1 MKMKKGRKLISM
13 LMLLTIMVGAPATS
27 VHANSDVNR
36 IGTSKVGTVTLAYP
50 GGNSQVYAHLIT
62 KADGTKVRYVYSKN
76 YLNAAASP
84 GTEDT
89 FAALKSVLTTDYAAL
104 IPDSVD
110 ASRDGTEGFF
120 FCSDS
125 SLAEHVNDNWTSAEY
140 VAKNILTVP
149 KEGTSYT
156 YKCEGEG
163 AGGAINASATAARQ
177 SNSNRFGLIKR
188 LAEEENKAKWG
199 AREDARK
206 EAWDANE
213 AAKKETDPSYTP
225 VEYQRST
232 YVELDFGNLTGADI
246 RNKKNLSDSQIE
258 LAVGFNVTTS
268 YGFDGGK
275 LYEINNIDIIER
287 VATIY
292 SEHATISASTGPH
305 NHDIKKLDAKEPTCT
320 ENGYKE
326 HYECTECG
334 MWFEDQNGHAEITD
348 KSSYTL
354 KATGHKWDRG
364 EITKEAT
371 YDEPGI
377 RTYTCLNDPSHTKEE
392 AIYLERERDTDNSD
406 GSSGGESGRNSGS
419 VSKQIIDING
429 NIISSNHQVETGVP
443 ASDVGGRWANST
455 NADTW
460 TYTKS
465 DETLARSEW
474 LSLDSNGLRYWYYF
488 NEAGNMV
495 TNWFDYNGERFYL
508 VPDRDGW
515 RGRMATGWKNIDN
528 KWYYFEIVPGTSQG
542 KMYRSTV
549 TPDGHV
555 VGADGAWDGV
565 GETPVGQV

>member
-13 LMLLTIMVGAPATS
+13 LMLLTVMVSAPATS
-27 VHANSDVNR
+27 VHADSVNR
-36 IGTSKVGTVTLAYP
+36 IGTSKVGTITQAYT

-62 KADGTKVRYVYSKN
+62 KADGTEVRYIYSKN
-76 YLNAAASP
+76 YLNIAASA
-84 GTEDT
+84 GAEDS
-89 FAALKSVLTTDYAAL
+89 FAALKSVLTADYATL

-110 ASRDGTEGFF
+110 ASRNGNEGFF

-125 SLAEHVNDNWTSAEY
+125 SLEEHVNNNWTSAEY
-140 VAKNILTVP
+140 VARNVLSVQ
-149 KEGTSYT
+149 KEGTSYA
-156 YKCEGEG
+156 YKCEGDG
-163 AGGAINASATAARQ
+163 AGGAIDTSATAARQ
-177 SNSNRFGLIKR
+177 SDSNRFELVKR
-188 LAEEENKAKWG
+188 LAEEENIAKWETKQ
-199 AREDARK
+199 AEMKA
-206 EAWDANE
+206 AWDAAE
-213 AAKKETDPSYTP
+213 AVHHSNDSTYTP
-225 VEYQRST
+225 QEYVGSE
-232 YVELDFGNLTGADI
+232 YVPLDFGTLTGANIQGKRDLTD
-246 RNKKNLSDSQIE
+246 NQIE
-258 LAVGFNVTTS
+258 LAVGCNDKTS
-268 YGFDGGK
+268 YEFEGGK
-275 LYEINNIDIIER
+275 LYSVTNITIIER
-287 VATIY
+287 IANIY
-292 SEHATISASTGPH
+292 SEHVTISASTEPH

-371 YDEPGI
+371 YDEAGI

-406 GSSGGESGRNSGS
+406 DSSGGSGNKPGS
-419 VSKQIIDING
+419 VSKQSIDIDG
-429 NIISSNHQVETGVP
+429 NIIPTNHQAETGV
-443 ASDVGGRWANST
+443 AVSDTGGIWANDPNT
-455 NADTW
+455 GNW

-465 DETLARSEW
+465 DGTPARGEW
-474 LSLDSNGLRYWYYF
+474 LSLDYNGLRYWYYF
-488 NEAGNMV
+488 NETGNMV

>member
-13 LMLLTIMVGAPATS
+13 LMLLTVMVSALATS
-27 VHANSDVNR
+27 VHASSLNR
-36 IGTSKVGTVTLAYP
+36 IGTSKVGTITQAYT

-62 KADGTKVRYVYSKN
+62 KADGTEVRYVYSKN
-76 YLNAAASP
+76 YPNRAANSY
-84 GTEDT
+84 GFEDS
-89 FAALKSVLTTDYAAL
+89 FAALRSVLTADYAEL

-110 ASRDGTEGFF
+110 GNRDGNFGFF

-125 SLAEHVNDNWTSAEY
+125 SLEEQVNDNWTSAEY
-140 VAKNILTVP
+140 VARNFLTVQ

-163 AGGAINASATAARQ
+163 AGGAVNTSATAARQ
-177 SNSNRFGLIKR
+177 SESNRFELAKR
-188 LAEEENKAKWG
+188 LLEGAHKAEFDTIEEAKKA
-199 AREDARK
+199 
-206 EAWDANE
+206 AWDAAE
-213 AAKKETDPSYTP
+213 TAKHDQDSSYTP
-225 VEYQRST
+225 QEYVGSE
-232 YVELDFGNLTGADI
+232 YVPLDFGTLTGADI
-246 RNKKNLSDSQIE
+246 LNKKSLSGSQFE
-258 LAVGFNVTTS
+258 LAMGCNINTS
-268 YGFDGGK
+268 HIFERGK
-275 LYEINNIDIIER
+275 LVEVSNIEIIDH

-292 SEHATISASTGPH
+292 SEHATIISGPH

-320 ENGYKE
+320 ETGYKE

-334 MWFEDQNGHAEITD
+334 KWFEDRNGHAEITD

-406 GSSGGESGRNSGS
+406 GSSGGGSGKNSGS

-474 LSLDSNGLRYWYYF
+474 LSLDYNGLRYWYYF

-528 KWYYFEIVPGTSQG
+528 KWYYFEIVPGTSRG

>member
-1 MKMKKGRKLISM
+1 MKMKKVRKLISM

-27 VHANSDVNR
+27 VHANSTVNR
-36 IGTSKVGTVTLAYP
+36 IGTSKVGTVALAYT

-76 YLNAAASP
+76 YLNRADSVGA
-84 GTEDT
+84 EDS
-89 FAALKSVLTTDYAAL
+89 FAALKSVLTADYAAL

-110 ASRDGTEGFF
+110 ASRNGSVGFF

-125 SLAEHVNDNWTSAEY
+125 SLEEHVNENWTSAEY
-140 VAKNILTVP
+140 VAKNALTVQ
-149 KEGTSYT
+149 KEGVSYT

-163 AGGAINASATAARQ
+163 AGGAIDTSATAARQ

-188 LAEEENKAKWG
+188 LAEEEFKAKW
-199 AREDARK
+199 EEIEKARK
-206 EAWDANE
+206 VAWDAAE
-213 AAKKETDPSYTP
+213 AAHHATDSSYTP
-225 VEYQRST
+225 QEYVGSE
-232 YVELDFGNLTGADI
+232 YVPLDFGTLTGASI
-246 RNKKNLSDSQIE
+246 LNKKSLSGSQFE
-258 LAVGFNVTTS
+258 LAVGCNIKTS
-268 YGFDGGK
+268 YEFEGGK
-275 LYEINNIDIIER
+275 LVEVSNITIIDH

-292 SEHATISASTGPH
+292 SEHATISASTEPH

-334 MWFEDQNGHAEITD
+334 KWFEDQNGHAEITD
-348 KSSYTL
+348 KSSYTI
-354 KATGHKWDRG
+354 KATGHKWDKG
-364 EITKEAT
+364 EVTKEAT
-371 YDEPGI
+371 YDEAGI

-392 AIYLERERDTDNSD
+392 TIPMKESYSSSGDSD
-406 GSSGGESGRNSGS
+406 SSGGSGNKPGS
-419 VSKQIIDING
+419 VSKQSIDIDG
-429 NIISSNHQVETGVP
+429 NIIPTNHQAETGV
-443 ASDVGGRWANST
+443 AVSDNGGRWANST

-465 DETLARSEW
+465 DGTPARGEW
-474 LSLDSNGLRYWYYF
+474 LSLDYSGLRYWYYF
-488 NEAGNMV
+488 NETGNMV
-495 TNWFDYNGERFYL
+495 TDWLDYNGESFYL